1 MTILK
6 SNNEYSMAVFLDIM
20 IWRNVLSFLPNFKEL
35 ADKTRILFIT
45 KMCMRLDINFESD
58 VNVYFSKL
66 VIPNEFWKVPI
77 DIIEIGRYIAKGVIS
92 TMKSN
97 TTLQRKNRP
106 LKIPRNP
113 NYYFSNLSNI
123 DSEIK
128 RMCHNNRE
136 LSRETRCELMI
147 FLYLFSL
154 INIIEMKK
162 MHMRNIRYIIE
173 KYISDHQSHQDT
185 PQMEKCITCET
196 VTFLANYTDLLS
208 TVYTVRLC
216 SQCNRILSNA

>member
-35 ADKTRILFIT
+35 AEKTRILLIT
-45 KMCMRLDINFESD
+45 KMYMYLDINFESD
-58 VNVYFSKL
+58 IDVYFSKL

-106 LKIPRNP
+106 LRIPRNP
-113 NYYFSNLSNI
+113 NYYFSNLNNI

-128 RMCHNNRE
+128 RMCYNNRE
-136 LSRETRCELMI
+136 LSREIRCELMI

-162 MHMRNIRYIIE
+162 MRMRNIRYIIE

-185 PQMEKCITCET
+185 QQMEKCITCDT
-196 VTFLANYTDLLS
+196 MTFFANYTDLLS
-208 TVYTVRLC
+208 TVYTVKLC

>member
-35 ADKTRILFIT
+35 VDKTRILLIT
-45 KMCMRLDINFESD
+45 KMCMYLDINFESD
-58 VNVYFSKL
+58 VDIYFSKL
-66 VIPNEFWKVPI
+66 VIPNEFWKIPI

-92 TMKSN
+92 TMKTN

-106 LKIPRNP
+106 LRIPRNP
-113 NYYFSNLSNI
+113 NYYFSNLDSI

-128 RMCHNNRE
+128 RMCHNRE
-136 LSRETRCELMI
+136 LSREIRCELMI

-162 MHMRNIRYIIE
+162 MRMRNIRYIIE
-173 KYISDHQSHQDT
+173 KYISDHLSHQDS
-185 PQMEKCITCET
+185 QKIEKCITCET
-196 VTFLANYTDLLS
+196 MTYFANYKDLLS

-216 SQCNRILSNA
+216 SQCNRILLNA